1 MYATIDVDSSLFT
14 WKNSGA
20 NLFKLFNRAMLRF
33 GTDYNTAFDPNE
45 YIKTTYDP
53 RVLSDESSQQLIKN
67 YLQTYLDFW
76 IEIFQKGAS
85 VL

>member
-1 MYATIDVDSSLFT
+1 
-14 WKNSGA
+14 
-20 NLFKLFNRAMLRF
+20 MLRF

-53 RVLSDESSQQLIKN
+53 RVLSDENSQQLIKN

-76 IEIFQKGAS
+76 IEIFQKGES
-85 VL
+85 V